1 MIMFGSPPL
10 PASFS
15 GPPVLGAAF
24 PAAVAVSAWLVVVAG
39 TLAVFSLAIVLRRHP
54 KPAGRSAPTKPAGG
68 GERLEPGADRPKVAE
83 RAEQDTR
90 ATSDERAENSVPHS
104 PGTDAAQA
112 RPAHSVDLITDPE
125 TGLFNQVFFEAS
137 LVKRISAARRGL
149 RPLSVAVAD
158 VVVGVGSSTVSRAPA
173 APVAATMVNV
183 FREADTL
190 AHSDDGLFLILL
202 EDTPEDGAVWL
213 LERFRHRLTE
223 DLPGHT
229 LRVGI
234 SCYPTHGFQADKIA
248 SQARAALA
256 SAREWQQ
263 DRIEVTNA
271 SPDE

>member
-1 MIMFGSPPL
+1 M
-10 PASFS
+10 
-15 GPPVLGAAF
+15 
-24 PAAVAVSAWLVVVAG
+24 VVAG
-39 TLAVFSLAIVLRRHP
+39 TLAVFSSAIVLRRNHSAVGVSART
-54 KPAGRSAPTKPAGG
+54 KSAGET
-68 GERLEPGADRPKVAE
+68 RPINRRGE
-83 RAEQDTR
+83 RAEPVTPAKPNEQ
-90 ATSDERAENSVPHS
+90 AENSVPRS
-104 PGTDAAQA
+104 PGPGSAQDGPTHA
-112 RPAHSVDLITDPE
+112 VDVIIDPE

-158 VVVGVGSSTVSRAPA
+158 VTVGVGSSVGSRASA
-173 APVAATMVNV
+173 APVAAIMVNV

-229 LRVGI
+229 LRVGL
-234 SCYPTHGFQADKIA
+234 SCYPTYGFEADKIA

-263 DRIEVTNA
+263 DRIEVTTG
-271 SPDE
+271 SPEE